1 MSSDGQKWTLG
12 APYSKAEGVA
22 SFQSSAIP
30 PAPPKPL
37 SDSTVE
43 VQILELLGLEA
54 RNIVKAVITLE
65 AGKPIEMKI
74 DLVVP

>member
-1 MSSDGQKWTLG
+1 MI
-12 APYSKAEGVA
+12 VV
-22 SFQSSAIP
+22 P
-30 PAPPKPL
+30 PPPQRPKPKPL